1 MIIEEQDFRLTPCNE
16 TSTSFDLELLYVVN
30 KGKDNERTEFR
41 ISGYGLSLES
51 AIRKVAMSRLEK
63 KYGEGTI
70 SLAEFLKGFKE
81 EIAKIKE
88 MCVI

>member
-1 MIIEEQDFRLTPCNE
+1 MVIEEHDFRLTPCNE
-16 TSTSFDLELLYVVN
+16 SSSVFDLELLYTVN

-41 ISGYGLSLES
+41 ISGYGLSLDS
-51 AIRKVAMSRLEK
+51 AIRKIVMSRMNQ

-81 EIAKIKE
+81 EIAKVKQ
-88 MCVI
+88 MCEA